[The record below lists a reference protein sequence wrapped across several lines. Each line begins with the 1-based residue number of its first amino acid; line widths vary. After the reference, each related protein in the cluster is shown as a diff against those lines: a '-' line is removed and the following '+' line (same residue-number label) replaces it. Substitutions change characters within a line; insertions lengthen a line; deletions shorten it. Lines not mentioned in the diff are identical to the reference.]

1 MELAAQAAFLGRKAH
16 TVGHGLSDICK
27 NIRVKPKSLGQC
39 ECENAPALP
48 RTLKSRPTVYP
59 SPSERLPVLKLRNR
73 WVVGWSV
80 VIEAEGEIFIS
91 FLPLEPEGWP
101 RNFAKFGVTPDG
113 DIFINPAILSDGA
126 RLAALISGVAVW
138 IAGGPLLA
146 PLSWAEANYPE
157 HAEMLHDLGM
167 YIRESVSCS
176 FPREKTSRQVA
187 ATEDHANGNK

>member
-73 WVVGWSV
+73 CRQAVADYAAVPGSASHLLSHFLCTRSTPSTKRT
-80 VIEAEGEIFIS
+80 IPRSRSGSKGTLFESIS
-91 FLPLEPEGWP
+91 
-101 RNFAKFGVTPDG
+101 
-113 DIFINPAILSDGA
+113 
-126 RLAALISGVAVW
+126 
-138 IAGGPLLA
+138 
-146 PLSWAEANYPE
+146 
-157 HAEMLHDLGM
+157 
-167 YIRESVSCS
+167 
-176 FPREKTSRQVA
+176 
-187 ATEDHANGNK
+187 

>member
-1 MELAAQAAFLGRKAH
+1 MDPEIKTKPPRSSSFLAAEVNTNTNKTHLAENSEER
-16 TVGHGLSDICK
+16 
-27 NIRVKPKSLGQC
+27 NPK
-39 ECENAPALP
+39 
-48 RTLKSRPTVYP
+48 
-59 SPSERLPVLKLRNR
+59 
-73 WVVGWSV
+73 GWSV

-101 RNFAKFGVTPDG
+101 RDFAKSGVTPDG

>member
-73 WVVGWSV
+73 CVETSKRTQIWRGSPQERVCFRAGQNRQNLPFKTAKSPF
-80 VIEAEGEIFIS
+80 IFI
-91 FLPLEPEGWP
+91 G
-101 RNFAKFGVTPDG
+101 R
-113 DIFINPAILSDGA
+113 
-126 RLAALISGVAVW
+126 SGC
-138 IAGGPLLA
+138 GKG
-146 PLSWAEANYPE
+146 
-157 HAEMLHDLGM
+157 
-167 YIRESVSCS
+167 
-176 FPREKTSRQVA
+176 TQVA
-187 ATEDHANGNK
+187 LL